1 MVLAAGFGTR
11 LRPLTD
17 ACAKPLLPVGDRPAL
32 AHVLDGMAFFG
43 VAPIVVNAHHRAGDM
58 REFVRTRGRGIEVSE
73 EPELLGTAGGLARA
87 AALLGTGDVLVWNAD
102 VLAQIDLAKLMDA
115 HATENAEATL
125 VVEKRSRGEGP
136 VGIDEHGRIVRLRT
150 QSFGAETH
158 GGEFLGVSVVKASL
172 RTRLP
177 ERGCLVGDLWI
188 PALLSGVPLRAFFHA
203 APWCD
208 IGTLDSYL
216 RANLDWL
223 TARQLRHWKGPEA
236 QIAASVSVEQSILGA
251 GARAIGT
258 GPVLRCV
265 VWPGACAHAPLS
277 AAIVTKDH
285 VVRVAGLD
293 AGASGV

>member
-17 ACAKPLLPVGDRPAL
+17 TCAKPLMPVGDRPAL
-32 AHVLDGMAFFG
+32 AHVLDQMASLG
-43 VAPIVVNAHHRAGDM
+43 VASIVVNAHHRAGDM
-58 REFVRTRGRGIEVSE
+58 REFLRMRGGGIEVSE

-102 VLAQIDLAKLMDA
+102 VLAQIDLAKLIDS

-158 GGEFLGVSVVKASL
+158 GGEFLGVSVVRASL

-177 ERGCLVGDLWI
+177 ERGCLVGDVWI
-188 PALLSGVPLRAFFHA
+188 PALLSGVPLRAFCHA
-203 APWCD
+203 GPWRD
-208 IGTLDSYL
+208 IGTPGSYL
-216 RANLDWL
+216 GANLDWL
-223 TARQLRHWKGPEA
+223 TARQLRHWKGSGA
-236 QIAASVSVEQSILGA
+236 QLAASVSLDQSILGA
-251 GARAIGT
+251 GACAIGA
-258 GPVLRCV
+258 GPLVRCV
-265 VWPGACAHAPLS
+265 VWPGACARAPLS
-277 AAIVTKDH
+277 AAIVTRDH
-285 VVRVAGLD
+285 VVRVAE
-293 AGASGV
+293 